1 MTKLSSALRI
11 DSLSGLASTSTGAV
25 VTLPSVSVMPSST
38 FDSVLLSD
46 AMGSPFRLAD
56 ALAAAS
62 AWAIVRMPADGSKA
76 SADRPRPSRLLP
88 SLSVTPTRKPLA
100 SPVAAERSTR
110 RAPLASV
117 STEATTP
124 EFEAL
129 ILSRSC
135 ASDSAGG
142 PTVMSTAVAPA
153 LGVKLVCPAPQVPS
167 SMCSVP
173 SPTSASAE
181 AYTPVALDCTEARRC
196 TSIE

>member
-1 MTKLSSALRI
+1 MS
-11 DSLSGLASTSTGAV
+11 DLASTSTGAV

-46 AMGSPFRLAD
+46 EIGRPFRLAA
-56 ALAAAS
+56 ALAAAR
-62 AWAIVRMPADGSKA
+62 ACAIVRMPADGSKA
-76 SADRPRPSRLLP
+76 SADRPTPSKLLP
-88 SLSVTPTRKPLA
+88 SVSVTPMRKPLA

-124 EFEAL
+124 EFDGIDLVAQLRQRFGRRPDRDVHRGGAGLGREAW
-129 ILSRSC
+129 S
-135 ASDSAGG
+135 G
-142 PTVMSTAVAPA
+142 
-153 LGVKLVCPAPQVPS
+153 PAPQVPS
-167 SMCSVP
+167 SMRSVP

-196 TSIE
+196 TSSE

>member
-1 MTKLSSALRI
+1 MS
-11 DSLSGLASTSTGAV
+11 DLASTSTGAL
-25 VTLPSVSVMPSST
+25 VTLPRVSVRPSST
-38 FDSVLLSD
+38 LDSRLLSD
-46 AMGSPFRLAD
+46 AIGRPFKLA
-56 ALAAAS
+56 AAFAAAS
-62 AWAIVRMPADGSKA
+62 ACAIVRMPAEGSKA
-76 SADRPRPSRLLP
+76 SADSPRPSLLLP
-88 SLSVTPTRKPLA
+88 SLSATPMRKPLA

-142 PTVMSTAVAPA
+142 PTVMSTAAEPA
-153 LGVKLVCPAPQVPS
+153 LGVKIEPPLLQLPS
-167 SMCSVP
+167 SMCSAP

-181 AYTPVALDCTEARRC
+181 A
-196 TSIE
+196 